1 MTDDTP
7 RSHAPAGRSDQP
19 DVANPAGNDADAV
32 TAPQAIALRMGSVSP
47 LWQRWM
53 RAQVDGRELTAGIAA
68 PGDDEAAGARLRLGV
83 ETVWEGWALH
93 FATSRVAVDDTPA
106 HTRMLVGDWS
116 YAAGLCD
123 VAASGDLDAVRTL
136 ADLIADVAELAGG
149 SRRAGLVATG
159 HAPARELLQRVR
171 WAAALPLLARRTD

>member
-1 MTDDTP
+1 MTDDDP
-7 RSHAPAGRSDQP
+7 YAAGRFDRVGELGS
-19 DVANPAGNDADAV
+19 NPAGNDTAEV

-47 LWQRWM
+47 LWQRWV
-53 RAQVDGRELTAGIAA
+53 RAQVDAREVARGVTAASGEDIAT
-68 PGDDEAAGARLRLGV
+68 ARLRLGV

-93 FATSRVAVDDTPA
+93 FATSRVAVDEMPA

-116 YAAGLCD
+116 YGAGLCE

-149 SRRAGLVATG
+149 SRRAELVRSADALGLAQL
-159 HAPARELLQRVR
+159 AELR
-171 WAAALPLLARRTD
+171 WSDALAQITHT